1 MNASFN
7 RCLTRSLKTPVMI
20 ISLVILS
27 SLVFGIQTQVFAAD
41 NPYLKCPD
49 CNDTSNIQQI
59 PPLGITVTTNKPSY
73 NDGDTLTISGSVQDY
88 ISDTPVTIR
97 IMSPTGL
104 VVKIDQVDVNAD
116 RTYSESILPSNI
128 NWQGAGTYHVMVQYG
143 SPDRSTQTTFQ
154 FVGTSTTQ
162 TGNATTLSP
171 IPAPSQPMASKIPHW
186 VKTVFSLYGQGQI
199 SDDDLISALR
209 FLIQTGV
216 IKVS

>member
-1 MNASFN
+1 M
-7 RCLTRSLKTPVMI
+7 TRMQKSTFI
-20 ISLVILS
+20 IILLVIFS

-59 PPLGITVTTNKPSY
+59 PPLGITITTNKSSY

-97 IMSPTGL
+97 IMGPTGL
-104 VVKIDQVDVNAD
+104 VVKIDHVDVNSD

-128 NWQGAGTYHVMVQYG
+128 NWQGTGTYHVMVQYG

-162 TGNATTLSP
+162 TGNATTPAPISSP
-171 IPAPSQPMASKIPHW
+171 EPSQPVASKIPHW
-186 VKTVFSLYGQGQI
+186 VKTVFNLYGQGQI

-216 IKVS
+216 IRVS